1 MKIEEALII
10 RLDKNLY
17 AINAENIISILRV
30 LPITKVP
37 FVDNAILGLSVV
49 KGNINTVYDFG
60 ILINNKKIN
69 QSDNKARILVLN
81 IGESSI
87 SLLIQEVVNSVLI
100 DESNLDIINNK
111 DSIDVFYKYKKNIIQ
126 IVFLEKL
133 FLNIKHI
140 SFEKKFIQEKLPK
153 DRNTTIQNLES
164 ERYLKFDMFK
174 EQFAIILDNIQE
186 IIDIPKSFTSIAE
199 APKEVCGV
207 MSLRDELILVID
219 LRIFYGLNAN
229 KEKDNQ
235 IIITECKEKKIG
247 LLVDKIDNIL
257 NISSNQISYLS
268 SGDGK
273 NKINSI
279 ARTKEGIISIIDR
292 SILEKLGDIFSNL
305 IISPNKIDTQDD
317 IKVKNMYE
325 AIFFKLNNELFGFN
339 VDKVL
344 EILDMRELTTI
355 TQMPSFV
362 IGIMNIRGDVVPII
376 STSSYIGIE
385 NNYAQIKDQ
394 KIILYDYM
402 GVKLGF
408 CVDEIIEVMAI
419 DNTMIEKSQNTNIF
433 FGDIINL
440 KNSIALMF
448 NTENFSYLVD

>member
-1 MKIEEALII
+1 
-10 RLDKNLY
+10 
-17 AINAENIISILRV
+17 
-30 LPITKVP
+30 
-37 FVDNAILGLSVV
+37 
-49 KGNINTVYDFG
+49 
-60 ILINNKKIN
+60 
-69 QSDNKARILVLN
+69 
-81 IGESSI
+81 
-87 SLLIQEVVNSVLI
+87 
-100 DESNLDIINNK
+100 
-111 DSIDVFYKYKKNIIQ
+111 
-126 IVFLEKL
+126 
-133 FLNIKHI
+133 
-140 SFEKKFIQEKLPK
+140 
-153 DRNTTIQNLES
+153 
-164 ERYLKFDMFK
+164 
-174 EQFAIILDNIQE
+174 
-186 IIDIPKSFTSIAE
+186 
-199 APKEVCGV
+199 
-207 MSLRDELILVID
+207 
-219 LRIFYGLNAN
+219 
-229 KEKDNQ
+229 
-235 IIITECKEKKIG
+235 
-247 LLVDKIDNIL
+247 LVDKIDNIL
-257 NISSNQISYLS
+257 NISSNQISHLS

-279 ARTKEGIISIIDR
+279 ARTKKGIISIIDR

-305 IISPNKIDTQDD
+305 IISPNKTDTQDD
-317 IKVKNMYE
+317 VKVKNMYE

-344 EILDMRELTTI
+344 EILDMGELTTI

-385 NNYAQIKDQ
+385 NNYIDIKDQ
-394 KIILYDYM
+394 KIIVYDYM